1 MLPRGEEMYLLLAQD
16 GCHFYAAKSWCWR
29 NVFINCSG
37 WLSFLCCQ
45 ELKKCIYHLLKIVVI
60 FMLPRAKEIYLS
72 IDPDGWLHFYAAKS
86 WRNVFNFLLR
96 MAVIFYVAKRW
107 RHVFIICSG
116 WLSFLCWQDLKT
128 YIYNLLRMVFIL
140 MLSRAEET
148 SYLFRMVVIF
158 KLSKVFLDKYLRLN
172 SSPW

>member
-1 MLPRGEEMYLLLAQD
+1 
-16 GCHFYAAKSWCWR
+16 
-29 NVFINCSG
+29 
-37 WLSFLCCQ
+37 
-45 ELKKCIYHLLKIVVI
+45 
-60 FMLPRAKEIYLS
+60 MLPRAKEIYLS

-128 YIYNLLRMVFIL
+128 CIYNLLRMVVIL

-172 SSPW
+172 SSPWLIRLSNSEAIYYKSLQFHTTNQCKYHLLIKCISIFEPM